1 MMQQQ
6 RSSSYDGSQH
16 HSQAYFQKKPHSHQH
31 QHQQHHQQHLQQQ
44 EESSLNASFDDASL
58 LTAINASQQQYQQ
71 GGNRGHHEPL
81 QLQYVGPAGVVEEE
95 QQEHQHEQQQQEQHS
110 FQNALS
116 QGEDS
121 IRPPRPSSDD
131 DVIRAAAEVVARD
144 NGTLPVLHADG
155 TNEQGGE
162 EESELFTED
171 ASGTE
176 VVVTNELTS
185 DEVASLAGFAN
196 IGNLNSLVSFVS
208 ENCLGSGSDSNN
220 NDPDSSTAE
229 IDEREEGD
237 SSRGGEARQG
247 VDREQQHRG
256 KQENLLQDHGS
267 RDTDSCFL
275 KEGSEDPVLTATAQ
289 MVIPV
294 ATATTTTTGTSTELA
309 GTRTCQV
316 STATHQQSVGI
327 VVPPSAGLEVVITEK
342 SMEFGG
348 SEEETLTLHYP
359 TPILEGT
366 AASMATTAVT
376 MATSDVVGESGVIM
390 LDMNSRPGD
399 TAGNNTQVW
408 GARNIFLVKS
418 CHYACFGSG
427 GRRMY

>member
-1 MMQQQ
+1 M
-6 RSSSYDGSQH
+6 
-16 HSQAYFQKKPHSHQH
+16 
-31 QHQQHHQQHLQQQ
+31 
-44 EESSLNASFDDASL
+44 
-58 LTAINASQQQYQQ
+58 
-71 GGNRGHHEPL
+71 
-81 QLQYVGPAGVVEEE
+81 
-95 QQEHQHEQQQQEQHS
+95 
-110 FQNALS
+110 
-116 QGEDS
+116 
-121 IRPPRPSSDD
+121 
-131 DVIRAAAEVVARD
+131 ARD

-155 TNEQGGE
+155 ANEQEDGE

-208 ENCLGSGSDSNN
+208 ETCLSSGSDTNN
-220 NDPDSSTAE
+220 NGPDSNVAE
-229 IDEREEGD
+229 IVEAEEGN
-237 SSRGGEARQG
+237 SSRGEEQRQG
-247 VDREQQHRG
+247 VDREQQHHG
-256 KQENLLQDHGS
+256 KQENLLQDQGS
-267 RDTDSCFL
+267 RDADNCFL

-294 ATATTTTTGTSTELA
+294 ATATTTTTVISTEGA
-309 GTRTCQV
+309 GTRICQV
-316 STATHQQSVGI
+316 STAAHQQSVGI

-376 MATSDVVGESGVIM
+376 MATSDVVGESGVM

-399 TAGNNTQVW
+399 TAGNITQVW
-408 GARNIFLVKS
+408 GVIRFFL
-418 CHYACFGSG
+418 
-427 GRRMY
+427 